1 MFLPDRKSG
10 EFMKKDGNGVGLI
23 VLVISVLL
31 LIYFAVTSA
40 SRELNELAQAQ
51 DQIDARQE
59 EVQQMGD
66 AMQGIKNQIEDDYDN
81 LDKQVSDY

>member
-23 VLVISVLL
+23 VLLISVLL

>member
-1 MFLPDRKSG
+1 MFPPDRKSG

-23 VLVISVLL
+23 VLLISVLL